1 MNRRFPALGAIIDLD
16 GTLLDTA
23 ADLAAGTNAMLAE
36 LGRAPLPVDEVAR
49 YVGKGGE
56 VLVHRALTRSLDGRV
71 DAALAARAMEAFLRH
86 YARENGIHSRVY
98 PGVVEGLEAMRARG
112 LKLACVTNKPQGFSE
127 TLLAAKGLA
136 PYFDLVV
143 GGDLLPRRKPDPLPM
158 LHVCERFGIAPGR
171 MLAIGDSDNDAAAAR
186 AAGMPVLVVPY
197 GYNEGRPAESIDAD
211 GVVATLAHVAPLLDG
226 LPAPGSVV

>member
-36 LGRAPLPVDEVAR
+36 LGRPALPVEEVAR

-56 VLVHRALTRSLDGRV
+56 VLVHRALTGSLDGRV
-71 DAALAARAMEAFLRH
+71 DADLAARAMEAFLRH
-86 YARENGIHSRVY
+86 YARENGARCRVY
-98 PGVVEGLEAMRARG
+98 PGVVEGLKSLRARG
-112 LKLACVTNKPQGFSE
+112 LKLACVTNKPQAFSE
-127 TLLAAKGLA
+127 SLLAAKGLA
-136 PYFDLVV
+136 PWFDLIV

-171 MLAIGDSDNDAAAAR
+171 MIAIGDSDNDAAAAR

-211 GVVATLAHVAPLLDG
+211 GIVASLAEVPPLLEEA
-226 LPAPGSVV
+226 LP

>member
-36 LGRAPLPVDEVAR
+36 LGKPPLPVEEVAR

-56 VLVHRALTRSLDGRV
+56 VLVHRALTGSLDGRV
-71 DAALAARAMEAFLRH
+71 DAGLATRAMAAFLRH
-86 YARENGIHSRVY
+86 YARENGARCRVY
-98 PGVVEGLEAMRARG
+98 PGVVEGLISLRARG
-112 LKLACVTNKPQGFSE
+112 MKLACVTNKPQAFAES
-127 TLLAAKGLA
+127 LLAAKGLA
-136 PYFDLVV
+136 PYFDIVV

-171 MLAIGDSDNDAAAAR
+171 MIAIGDSDNDAAAAR

-197 GYNEGRPAESIDAD
+197 GYNEGRPAGSIEAD
-211 GVVATLAHVAPLLDG
+211 GIVASLADVPPLLEEV
-226 LPAPGSVV
+226 LP